1 MRALPKNHTYNLF
14 LFREIRDLLEFRNNR
29 AYSIALGLVLC
40 LFFWGIYLSVIFPLD
55 DELPLKSALSYA
67 FLMMGGISLL
77 ALFLFVSAYQC
88 LTLRRVNRS
97 VEYEYHSPGGRKGW
111 KKRFGD
117 FLAVQMYLVVVTTPG
132 GRLTK
137 KPPIWCFDLVGLN
150 NELRI
155 PIHPPG
161 HRPFKENQEEEATA
175 FAEKIARFMEIK
187 VEKLS
192 PEVNT
197 EAITG

>member
-1 MRALPKNHTYNLF
+1 MRALPNNHVYNLF

-29 AYSIALGLVLC
+29 AYSIALGLVFC

-55 DELPLKSALSYA
+55 DSLPLKPALSAA

-97 VEYEYHSPGGRKGW
+97 VEYEYHAPGGRKGW

-132 GRLTK
+132 GRITR
-137 KPPIWCFDLVGLN
+137 KPPIWCFDLVGVN
-150 NELRI
+150 DLRI
-155 PIHPPG
+155 RIHPPG
-161 HRPFKENQEEEATA
+161 NRPFKDYEEEEAVA
-175 FAEKIARFMEIK
+175 FAEKIARFMEIR
-187 VEKLS
+187 VEKLA
-192 PEVNT
+192 PQVDT
-197 EAITG
+197 EQNAG